1 MAEIDPIVEPLLTGL
16 LNSPMADYGRAAS
29 VRLEEIEGFG
39 DEGVDLRGGR
49 QAAQR
54 QRRRMRAERQIK
66 AIDAVVQ
73 NALTRELALTDRLQ
87 GLAERLKI
95 RSIGVLPA
103 SSGEAAG
110 EAAAEAVGR
119 PGRVDQLLNPAR
131 ATAIK
136 TFLEV
141 WADAV
146 GETRKRLEQEF

>member
-16 LNSPMADYGRAAS
+16 LNSPMADYGRAAT
-29 VRLEEIEGFG
+29 VRLEENEGFR
-39 DEGVDLRGGR
+39 DEGFDLRAGR
-49 QAAQR
+49 RAAQR

-103 SSGEAAG
+103 GTGEAT
-110 EAAAEAVGR
+110 AEAVSS
-119 PGRVDQLLNPAR
+119 PGPIDELLNSAR

-146 GETRKRLEQEF
+146 RETRQRLEHEL

>member
-16 LNSPMADYGRAAS
+16 LNSPMADYGRAAT

-39 DEGVDLRGGR
+39 DEAFDFRRGPR
-49 QAAQR
+49 AAQR

-66 AIDAVVQ
+66 AIDAVIQ
-73 NALTRELALTDRLQ
+73 NTLTRELALTDRLQ
-87 GLAERLKI
+87 GLVERLRI
-95 RSIGVLPA
+95 RSIGVLPV
-103 SSGEAAG
+103 SSGEAP
-110 EAAAEAVGR
+110 AEAVAR

-131 ATAIK
+131 AAAIK

-146 GETRKRLEQEF
+146 GETRQRLEREL

>member
-39 DEGVDLRGGR
+39 DEGVELRGGR
-49 QAAQR
+49 RAAQR

-110 EAAAEAVGR
+110 EAVGR